1 MRRAVLILILMG
13 VLVFAVTKDDVLKA
27 SREDINEAIRLL
39 KLYIA
44 EHPGENVEDLGKLVY
59 TKKKLSSDPDIGKA
73 VLKEDF
79 DALLEGLI
87 KKGKMSEELLE
98 ELGIVFDIKK
108 ELQERILKFDE
119 NAFKFCE
126 ISPKR
131 IDLDPEPFAELILEK
146 YLEDPLKFDVNRY
159 LESKCFDRKELK
171 EALSKAMEEKF
182 KEGEKYYVQLWT
194 LAKNTG
200 IDFPH
205 LKDLEDYVDLLMDVE
220 SSLKTG
226 VSSDTYYEYLE
237 RLKDLKV
244 EKEMLSEKIASLKN
258 VIIEK
263 ENPKRDTTK
272 KRPVLVYIAVT
283 VISTAIF
290 LVIFYIMDSRQIA
303 KRLKRKIEKDP
314 LNPDLHV
321 KLAEIYERLGRI
333 EDAMEEY
340 RIASKL
346 EKEKE
351 KEEKNPPR

>member
-1 MRRAVLILILMG
+1 MRRIFLVVLLIG
-13 VLVFAVTKDDVLKA
+13 VLNFAVTKEDVIRA
-27 SREDINEAIRLL
+27 SRKDINEAIRLL

-44 EHPGENVEDLGKLVY
+44 EHPGENVENLGKLVY
-59 TKKKLSSDPDIGKA
+59 TKKKLSSDPDIGRA

-79 DALLEGLI
+79 DALLEGIL
-87 KKGKMSEELLE
+87 KKGKISEELLK
-98 ELGIVFDIKK
+98 ELEVVFDIKK
-108 ELQERILKFDE
+108 ELQERVLKFDE

-126 ISPKR
+126 ISPKKF
-131 IDLDPEPFAELILEK
+131 DLDPKPFAKVLVEK
-146 YLEDPLKFDVNRY
+146 YIEDPLNFEVSIY
-159 LESKCFDRKELK
+159 LESKCFDEKALK

-182 KEGEKYYVQLWT
+182 MEGERYYVHLWT

-200 IDFPH
+200 VSFPH
-205 LKDLEDYVDLLMDVE
+205 LKDLEEYVDLLMDVE
-220 SSLKTG
+220 SSMKTG
-226 VSSDTYYEYLE
+226 LSSETYYEYLE
-237 RLKDLKV
+237 RLKGLKV
-244 EKEMLSEKIASLKN
+244 EKKELAEKVASLKN
-258 VIIEK
+258 LVSEEK
-263 ENPKRDTTK
+263 EVQKENVQR
-272 KRPVLVYIAVT
+272 RPVLVYIAVT
-283 VISTAIF
+283 VVSTAIF

-351 KEEKNPPR
+351 KEPPH

>member
-1 MRRAVLILILMG
+1 MIGFLS
-13 VLVFAVTKDDVLKA
+13 FAVTKDDILKA

-44 EHPGENVEDLGKLVY
+44 EHPGENVEDLGKFVY

-73 VLKEDF
+73 VLREDF
-79 DALLEGLI
+79 DALLEGIL
-87 KKGKMSEELLE
+87 KKGKISKELLK
-98 ELGIVFDIKK
+98 ELEVVFDIKK
-108 ELQERILKFDE
+108 ELQERVLKLDE
-119 NAFKFCE
+119 KAFKFCE
-126 ISPKR
+126 ISPKKF
-131 IDLDPEPFAELILEK
+131 DLNPKPFAELILEN
-146 YLEDPLKFDVNRY
+146 YLKDPLKFDVSRY
-159 LESKCFDRKELK
+159 LESKCFDRKALK
-171 EALSKAMEEKF
+171 EALSKAMENKF
-182 KEGEKYYVQLWT
+182 KKGEKYYVPLWT

-205 LKDLEDYVDLLMDVE
+205 LKELEEYVDLLMDVE

-226 VSSDTYYEYLE
+226 VSSETYYEYLE

-244 EKEMLSEKIASLKN
+244 EKDALSEKIASLKN
-258 VIIEK
+258 LIIGKKPKKEK
-263 ENPKRDTTK
+263 IE

-283 VISTAIF
+283 VVSTAFF

-346 EKEKE
+346 EKEK
-351 KEEKNPPR
+351 KEEKKEPPH